1 VSPYSLAHL
10 EPDALLRDLAS
21 LVKKDRVSTAVILA
35 HLAEVEARRLYR
47 PAGYSS
53 MFAYCVGELGMSED
67 ATGKRIHAARA
78 ARRFPILFHAVADGR
93 LHLTAV
99 TMVAHHLAGENV
111 EQWVAAAA
119 HKTRAQ
125 IQILLAER
133 FPQPDLP
140 TRLEAVPAQPTGD
153 EHAPAHLAGSA
164 TGLGTEQVM
173 GVTSEHAPEHVAVN
187 AGAGP
192 TPSLTIPAVEKAPSN
207 LEAPGAKLPPRVHA
221 PAASPA
227 PSGQTEPPAARPR
240 ITPLSPGRFA
250 FQGTLSRATHEKL
263 LHARS
268 LLGHVVPSG
277 DLDEVLSRVLDL
289 AIPQLERRKF
299 GSTDRPRRRSG
310 APVHASAGRANSD
323 RRYIPAD
330 IRRAVSQRDQGR
342 CTFVSASGHRCEERT
357 RLELDHI
364 KPLACGGET
373 SVENLRLL
381 CRAHNQHAAE
391 RAYGAKFMDE
401 RMNEIRRRTQLP
413 HMGRLSAP

>member
-1 VSPYSLAHL
+1 
-10 EPDALLRDLAS
+10 
-21 LVKKDRVSTAVILA
+21 
-35 HLAEVEARRLYR
+35 
-47 PAGYSS
+47 

-99 TMVAHHLAGENV
+99 AMLAHHLTAESV
-111 EQWVAAAA
+111 EEWVAAAS

-133 FPQPDLP
+133 FPRPDLP
-140 TRLEAVPAQPTGD
+140 THLEAPPARP
-153 EHAPAHLAGSA
+153 AGSESA
-164 TGLGTEQVM
+164 PGQAAGASVELGAAQVM
-173 GVTSEHAPEHVAVN
+173 GLTSEHAPEHVGVN
-187 AGAGP
+187 AGDGP
-192 TPSLTIPAVEKAPSN
+192 TPSLTILAVENAPSN

-221 PAASPA
+221 LAALPA
-227 PSGQTEPPAARPR
+227 PAGRTEPPAARPR
-240 ITPLSPGRFA
+240 IAPLSPGRFA

-299 GSTDRPRRRSG
+299 GATARPRRSE
-310 APVHASAGRANSD
+310 AAVAHASAERLNTN

-330 IRRAVSQRDQGR
+330 IRRAVARRDGGR

-391 RAYGAKFMDE
+391 RAYGAAFMEE
-401 RMNEIRRRTQLP
+401 RMNAIQRRTPLTQL
-413 HMGRLSAP
+413 GRLSPP